1 MKDMIKLLLKR
12 ILVHFNITIRIKV
25 NGKKF
30 KIPILGGL
38 GIANRAISEQW
49 MIDLLKL
56 LNPIAGLKI
65 IDVGVN
71 IGQTLLKVKSIN
83 KDIEYVGFE
92 PNPLCIYYVKKL
104 IKANSIENTVLVPI
118 GISTKTVLGELNF
131 YSENDVEGAATIV
144 ADFRDNKIIRKELV
158 PLFNL
163 KSIKNQI
170 NFNNMSILKIDVEGA
185 ELEVIESFEDEI
197 RNNYPFILM
206 EILPVYDKSKNPI
219 RLQNQNKIQEDL
231 RKLSYSTF
239 RIIKNKNDILDIKE
253 IRNIGVHSNLDDCEY
268 IFVPETK
275 LKQFKTI
282 ANN

>member
-1 MKDMIKLLLKR
+1 MIKLLLKR